1 MLLKVSVWNSK
12 SFCLFSSFSEDAFF
26 VRSRYIGAVDSEDP
40 FSIVSYWARKACK
53 VFEQM
58 SNELYEE
65 AEGLLYAPA
74 IADWGVSIIS
84 FFASQN
90 FKRVILKT
98 TFLKLAGAITQKRIS
113 RFGWNLQDFFFM
125 ILPSI

>member
-1 MLLKVSVWNSK
+1 
-12 SFCLFSSFSEDAFF
+12 
-26 VRSRYIGAVDSEDP
+26 VRSRYIGAVDSGDP
-40 FSIVSYWARKACK
+40 FFIVSYWAHKARK

-65 AEGLLYAPA
+65 AEGLCAPG

-90 FKRVILKT
+90 FKRIFLKT

-113 RFGWNLQDFFFM
+113 RFGWNL
-125 ILPSI
+125 